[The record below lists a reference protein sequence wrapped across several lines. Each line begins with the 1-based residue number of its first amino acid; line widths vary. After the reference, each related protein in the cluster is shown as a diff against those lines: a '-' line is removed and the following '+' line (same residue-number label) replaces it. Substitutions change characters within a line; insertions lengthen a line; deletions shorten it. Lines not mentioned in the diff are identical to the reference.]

1 MVFSD
6 WHRGQCMELRTSR
19 ESFHLTIVTITSQ
32 HYPINFFNA
41 TLTQNTATNYGGGIF
56 RNGGAVNVSNSIV
69 AGNNAGG
76 SGSDL
81 SGTIANS
88 TSNILGTLAGATIS
102 NESGSM
108 VLDSLGL
115 SAEDV
120 LNPTLADNGGPT
132 HTHNLLP
139 DGIAIDN
146 AGSGA
151 TNNGQRSLGLND
163 LRDIGALEFFPEP
176 SIPAPATPTP
186 AVPFSI
192 LNGTP
197 INIFTTVLEAGE
209 GKFFIGNNSG
219 RPLGVSSIDF
229 AEAANQFIADRT
241 SVNFDPNDGVTFT
254 IRTATDLAPGFYS
267 TTVGIV
273 NTQTEDPVTFD
284 LTATV
289 VLPTAFDV
297 APALGVPL
305 PQDTPLWSSGDDT
318 LKGADIDGDGKQWLN
333 GSLGDDLIFGN
344 VDQDVLT
351 GGPGRD
357 TLYGGQGDDWL
368 KGAEGDD
375 FLAGDFGNDTLI
387 GGVGSDRILIGA
399 GRGSDVLLDF
409 EDGIDK
415 FELEAPLTVSQLTF
429 VGAGNSTQIKF
440 GDEVLVTVIGVG
452 PSLVDAAD
460 FV

>member
-1 MVFSD
+1 
-6 WHRGQCMELRTSR
+6 
-19 ESFHLTIVTITSQ
+19 
-32 HYPINFFNA
+32 
-41 TLTQNTATNYGGGIF
+41 TLTQNTATNDGGAIF
-56 RNGGAVNVSNSIV
+56 RNGGTVNVSNSIA
-69 AGNNAGG
+69 AGNNAGR

-88 TSNILGTLAGATIS
+88 TSNILGTTAGATIS
-102 NESGSM
+102 NDSGSM

-115 SAEDV
+115 SAADV
-120 LNPTLADNGGPT
+120 LNPTHADNGGPPQ
-132 HTHNLLP
+132 THNQHSKS
-139 DGIAIDN
+139 IALDN

-151 TNNGQRSLGLND
+151 IDNGQRLLGLNGT
-163 LRDIGALEFFPEP
+163 RDIGALEFFPDP
-176 SIPAPATPTP
+176 STPTPATPTP
-186 AVPFSI
+186 AAPFSI

-197 INIFTTVLEAGE
+197 INIFTTVLETGE
-209 GKFFIGNNSG
+209 GQFFIGNNSG

-229 AEAANQFIADRT
+229 GDAASQFNADST
-241 SVNFDPNDGVTFT
+241 SVNFEPNDGFTFT
-254 IRTATDLAPGFYS
+254 IRTAPDLAPGFYS

-297 APALGVPL
+297 ATELGVSL
-305 PQDTPLWSSGDDT
+305 PQDAPLWSSGDDT
-318 LKGADIDGDGKQWLN
+318 LKGADIDDDGKQWLN

-351 GGPGRD
+351 GGPGQD

-387 GGVGSDRILIGA
+387 GGAGSDRILIG
-399 GRGSDVLLDF
+399 
-409 EDGIDK
+409 
-415 FELEAPLTVSQLTF
+415 
-429 VGAGNSTQIKF
+429 
-440 GDEVLVTVIGVG
+440 
-452 PSLVDAAD
+452 
-460 FV
+460 